1 MTLSPSFLDD
11 LRTRVSLSSVVAPHV
26 TWDMRK
32 SNMAK
37 GDWWAPC
44 PFHQEKT
51 ASFHVD
57 DTKGFFYCFGCHAK
71 GDLFRFL
78 QDREGKSFIE
88 AAEAVAH
95 LAGTKL
101 PARDAAAA
109 LKSGAHEHLYQI
121 LEAAAGW
128 YRERLEAPSGKHA
141 RDYLSGRGVPESVA
155 ARWMLGYSPKTTPT
169 LVDSFVAR
177 GVPLEQLVA
186 AGLVI
191 ADPGK
196 PARDRFRDRI
206 MIPIRDRRGRI
217 ISFGGRA
224 MKADAPAKYINGPQT
239 PIFDKGRTLFNLAAA
254 RTALGADHP
263 LVVAEGYLDVISMV
277 EAGFG
282 ATVAPLGTAVTAEH
296 LTLLLKAS
304 DEPVFALDGDP
315 AGLRAAYRVIDT
327 VLPLLEAG
335 KGVRFAILPAGQDP
349 DDMIRAGAADELRS
363 LVSQSA
369 PMVNLLWQ
377 RETVG
382 RALDSPERL
391 AALEKRIATAV
402 SQIRDPVIKE
412 HYTSETRRRLEGLG
426 LMDNPLTRIKRAH
439 TLRPGNIPARTPVPQ
454 RDHMEA
460 ALLVWLN
467 ERPDLLSRFRNEL
480 EKLQTSSPA
489 GHALRDIL
497 LLKDAFG
504 GLQASEGQELDSLL
518 SAMKQDRDVAS
529 LIPGQAAAPTK
540 DAFFAASTLFHL
552 RATANQRTA
561 ELPLSPCRP
570 IPRSL

>member
-1 MTLSPSFLDD
+1 MTLSPAFLDE
-11 LRTRVSLSSVVAPHV
+11 LRACVLLSSVVGPHV
-26 TWDMRK
+26 TWDLRK
-32 SNMAK
+32 SNIAK

-44 PFHQEKT
+44 PFHHEKS

-57 DTKGFFYCFGCHAK
+57 DQKGFFYCFGCHAK

-78 QDREGKSFIE
+78 QDREGKTFIE

-95 LAGTKL
+95 LAGTAL
-101 PARDAAAA
+101 PPRDSAAAR
-109 LKSGAHEHLYQI
+109 KSEAHERLYQI
-121 LEAAAGW
+121 LEAATGW
-128 YRERLEAPSGKHA
+128 YRERFEAPAGKHA
-141 RDYLSGRGVPESVA
+141 RDYLSGRGVNEDTA

-177 GVPLEQLVA
+177 GVPLDHLVA

-224 MKADAPAKYINGPQT
+224 LQPDAPAKYINGPQT
-239 PIFDKGRTLFNLAAA
+239 PIFDKGKTLFNLAAA
-254 RTALGADHP
+254 RTALSAGHP

-349 DDMIRAGAADELRS
+349 DDMIRAGAAEELRR
-363 LVSQSA
+363 LIIQSA
-369 PMVNLLWQ
+369 PMVDLLWT
-377 RETVG
+377 RETD
-382 RALDSPERL
+382 RTYIDSPERL
-391 AALEKRIATAV
+391 AALEKRLTAITGLIADT
-402 SQIRDPVIKE
+402 SIRA
-412 HYTSETRRRLEGLG
+412 HYTEMLGNRLAVMKSRLNSSFVQHQTGSPRRSVHKQNPRLVP
-426 LMDNPLTRIKRAH
+426 MPNPEDLVLAV
-439 TLRPGNIPARTPVPQ
+439 LLRTPALRATYL
-454 RDHMEA
+454 RDLE
-460 ALLVWLN
+460 LLVTST
-467 ERPDLLSRFRNEL
+467 PRN
-480 EKLQTSSPA
+480 
-489 GHALRDIL
+489 HALRDML
-497 LLKDAFG
+497 LLPVPLDDAPIAPEFVEAMADIRADQ
-504 GLQASEGQELDSLL
+504 GLDAVVTQLL
-518 SAMKQDRDVAS
+518 K
-529 LIPGQAAAPTK
+529 APAPAPQFALA
-540 DAFFAASTLFHL
+540 DALFRL
-552 RATANQRTA
+552 RVV
-561 ELPLSPCRP
+561 
-570 IPRSL
+570 

>member
-254 RTALGADHP
+254 RTALGAGHP

-282 ATVAPLGTAVTAEH
+282 ATVAPLGTAVTADH
-296 LTLLLKAS
+296 LTLLLKAA
-304 DEPVFALDGDP
+304 DECVFALDGDA

-327 VLPLLEAG
+327 AIPLLEAG
-335 KGVRFAILPAGQDP
+335 KGIRFAILPTGQDP
-349 DDMIRAGAADELRS
+349 DDMIRAGAAEELRR
-363 LVSQSA
+363 LIIQSA
-369 PMVNLLWQ
+369 PMVDLLWQ
-377 RETVG
+377 RETEG
-382 RALDSPERL
+382 RVLDSPERR
-391 AALEKRIATAV
+391 AALEKRFNAAV
-402 SQIRDPVIKE
+402 ARIKDPLIKQHYAAEVRD
-412 HYTSETRRRLEGLG
+412 RLQRLE
-426 LMDNPLTRIKRAH
+426 PQTHSAVVSAFKRGQRSVKA
-439 TLRPGNIPARTPVPQ
+439 LARKPIAR
-454 RDHMEA
+454 RDVTEA
-460 ALLVWLN
+460 ALLVWLA
-467 ERPDLLSRFRNEL
+467 ERPALVRQFWTEL
-480 EKLQTSSPA
+480 ETLKTSSPD
-489 GHALRDIL
+489 GHALRDLL
-497 LLKDAFG
+497 LLKNTLGTLNPDEARAIEAIKSR
-504 GLQASEGQELDSLL
+504 L
-518 SAMKQDRDVAS
+518 KQNTEVAAQFET
-529 LIPGQAAAPTK
+529 P
-540 DAFFAASTLFHL
+540 AASTAAEAFYAASSVFRL
-552 RATANQRTA
+552 RV
-561 ELPLSPCRP
+561 E
-570 IPRSL
+570 RS

>member
-206 MIPIRDRRGRI
+206 MIPIRDQRGRV

-224 MKADAPAKYINGPQT
+224 LPGATTAKYINGPQT
-239 PIFDKGRTLFNLAAA
+239 ALFDKGRTLFNYAAA
-254 RTALGADHP
+254 RIATTQSAP
-263 LVVAEGYLDVISMV
+263 LIVAEGYLDVISMV
-277 EAGFG
+277 EAGFAG
-282 ATVAPLGTAVTAEH
+282 TVAPLGTAVTPTHITA
-296 LTLLLKAS
+296 LLKIT
-304 DEPVFALDGDP
+304 DEPIFAMDGDP
-315 AGLRAAYRVIDT
+315 AGLRSAHRVIDT
-327 VLPLLEAG
+327 SLHLLTAG
-335 KGVRFAILPAGQDP
+335 KGIRFALLPDGQDP
-349 DDMIRAGAADELRS
+349 DDMIRAGQAETLRAIIN
-363 LVSQSA
+363 QST
-369 PMVNLLWQ
+369 PMIDLLWA
-377 RETVG
+377 RETDNTNI
-382 RALDSPERL
+382 DSPERM
-391 AALEKRIATAV
+391 ATLEKRLAAVTGLIADT
-402 SQIRDPVIKE
+402 SIRT
-412 HYTSETRRRLEGLG
+412 HYAEMLA
-426 LMDNPLTRIKRAH
+426 NRISAMKSS
-439 TLRPGNIPARTPVPQ
+439 LNSSFARH
-454 RDHMEA
+454 R
-460 ALLVWLN
+460 
-467 ERPDLLSRFRNEL
+467 
-480 EKLQTSSPA
+480 TSSPRRSVQKQNPRLVPVPNPEDLVLA
-489 GHALRDIL
+489 VLLRIPALRAAYLRDLEALVTSTPRNHALRDML
-497 LLKDAFG
+497 LLPVPHGDAPIATEFVEAVAATRAD
-504 GLQASEGQELDSLL
+504 QHLD
-518 SAMKQDRDVAS
+518 
-529 LIPGQAAAPTK
+529 AAVTQLVEAPTPTLRFALAE
-540 DAFFAASTLFHL
+540 AFFRL
-552 RATANQRTA
+552 RA
-561 ELPLSPCRP
+561 E
-570 IPRSL
+570 